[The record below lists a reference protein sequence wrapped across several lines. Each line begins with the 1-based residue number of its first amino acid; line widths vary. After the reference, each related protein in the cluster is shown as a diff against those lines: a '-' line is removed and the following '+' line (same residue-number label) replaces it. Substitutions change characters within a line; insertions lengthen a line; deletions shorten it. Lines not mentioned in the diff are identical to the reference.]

1 MGLEGAG
8 ILYTIL
14 LILEM
19 ILLKVL
25 GSEGKV
31 TLVEAVVV
39 VVVVVMI
46 LAVIGRSSS
55 GSSITE

>member
-25 GSEGKV
+25 GSEGKA

-39 VVVVVMI
+39 VVVVMI
-46 LAVIGRSSS
+46 PAVIGSSS
-55 GSSITE
+55 GSSISE